1 MSYDLIRDI
10 HLYTIAP
17 CVPLGFYLIVFSK
30 KGGPIHKRLGKVYA
44 FLMVF
49 SSLVSLWL
57 PAHVGPQWLG
67 HFGWIHSLSL
77 VTIASVPYS
86 LWQLRRGNIRS
97 HKFSMLFLYWT
108 GLLIAGAFTLVPG
121 RYLHEVVFG

>member
-30 KGGPIHKRLGKVYA
+30 KGGAIHKRLGKVYA

-49 SSLVSLWL
+49 SSVVSLWL
-57 PAHVGPQWLG
+57 PAHVGPQ
-67 HFGWIHSLSL
+67 
-77 VTIASVPYS
+77 
-86 LWQLRRGNIRS
+86 
-97 HKFSMLFLYWT
+97 
-108 GLLIAGAFTLVPG
+108 
-121 RYLHEVVFG
+121 